1 VKSYSRFVFAFV
13 GTLSLALATASG
25 QAANDDQA
33 AQIAKRAK
41 PGYIRVEPRAIDRG
55 HGSQAAVAQG
65 ATLVFPPGATSSRAI
80 FARGDRGLSKPA
92 AGANDNQARDD
103 SGDRNSAGSK
113 SPPGG
118 TIDGLNTVPTFS
130 GAFFAQGTLFSFTMI
145 GSHPLAGGT
154 TVIPD
159 KVSEISLQL
168 LNADGSVNKNM
179 PFAPFEDLTFDSP
192 NFAETDY
199 RSGRHMQFA
208 DAIQRAEFFN
218 RMEADWHT
226 ILDPVVVKH
235 VTLMVPRFVN
245 VTLPDGTVKQ
255 VDAYFLGT
263 AGDGHPFVFMLDL
276 LFVNLVFNETV
287 NEINDGLFTT
297 NALNTALL
305 PNTFLF
311 SIDSQG
317 NFLQCCI
324 IGFHTFFFDPSTN
337 PENIWI
343 FDFASWTSP
352 GIFGGFVD
360 VTALSHEISESF
372 NDPLLSNA
380 TPSWRFPGSTACQS
394 NLETGDPVEVLPD
407 DTVSITLR
415 ESHEVFTFHPQTEA
429 LLQWFEMGSSS
440 NAIDGAFSFPNE
452 TALPHSA
459 LPCQ

>member
-1 VKSYSRFVFAFV
+1 VKPFSRFVFALV
-13 GTLSLALATASG
+13 GLLSLALATASG
-25 QAANDDQA
+25 QAASDNQA
-33 AQIAKRAK
+33 AQIAKSAK
-41 PGYIRVEPRAIDRG
+41 PGYVRVEPRAIDRG
-55 HGSQAAVAQG
+55 QGSQAGVAQG
-65 ATLVFPPGATSSRAI
+65 TTLVFPAGATSSRAI

-92 AGANDNQARDD
+92 GANDNQARDN
-103 SGDRNSAGSK
+103 SGDRSSEGGK
-113 SPPGG
+113 SPREG

-130 GAFFAQGTLFSFTMI
+130 GAFFAQGTLFPFIMM
-145 GSHPLAGGT
+145 GNHPLAGGT

-168 LNADGSVNKNM
+168 LNADGRVNKNM
-179 PFAPFEDLTFDSP
+179 PFAPFEDLAFDSP

-199 RSGRHMQFA
+199 RSGRHIQFA
-208 DAIQRAEFFN
+208 DAVQRAEFFN
-218 RMEADWHT
+218 RTGGDWHT
-226 ILDPVVVKH
+226 VLDPGVVKH
-235 VTLMVPRFVN
+235 VTLTVPRFVN

-263 AGDGHPFVFMLDL
+263 AADGHPFVFVLDM
-276 LFVNLVFNETV
+276 LFVNLVFNEAV
-287 NEINDGLFTT
+287 NEINEGLFTT

-317 NFLQCCI
+317 NFSQCCI

-343 FDFASWTSP
+343 FAFASWTSP

-372 NDPLLSNA
+372 NDPLLSNS
-380 TPSWRFPGSTACQS
+380 TPSWQFPGSTTCQS
-394 NLETGDPVEVLPD
+394 NLETGDPVEVLPN

-415 ESHEVFTFHPQTEA
+415 EGHEVFTFHPQTEA

-452 TALPHSA
+452 TVLVHSA